1 MNTKFDLSEMGANIV
16 YLKPMN
22 LAELPDE
29 VRAQAGDLEQIFA
42 VHNGNGEQV
51 AYIADLKFANHLA
64 EENNVRI
71 VTLH

>member
-22 LAELPDE
+22 MADLPDD
-29 VRAQAGDLEQIFA
+29 VREQAGDMEQIFA
-42 VHNGNGEQV
+42 VHNGKGEQV
-51 AYIADLKFANHLA
+51 AYIADLTFASHLA
-64 EENNVRI
+64 AENNVRI